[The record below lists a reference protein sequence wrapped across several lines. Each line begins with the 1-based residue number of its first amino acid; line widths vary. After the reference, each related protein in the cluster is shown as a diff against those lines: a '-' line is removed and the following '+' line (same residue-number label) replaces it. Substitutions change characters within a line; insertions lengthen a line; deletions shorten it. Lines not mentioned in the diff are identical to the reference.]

1 MEGRPRCRNS
11 RASQITGSAAA
22 SVPSRNCS
30 APELM
35 PETMAWVRVSTFIRE
50 PLLSFL
56 VDVLSSG
63 LHNRNDWPCLAILR
77 PDHRDGGAEISQ
89 VAAQA
94 AARFAARLFLAQAF
108 SKLNSAIAR
117 GRFRKGHHFAR
128 CWP

>member
-1 MEGRPRCRNS
+1 MARRTRQGNKDQPGKTRARGQGEGTNHARDEGRPRCRPS

-94 AARFAARLFLAQAF
+94 AARFA
-108 SKLNSAIAR
+108 
-117 GRFRKGHHFAR
+117 G
-128 CWP
+128 